1 MQRENFRSRLGFLLV
16 SAGCAIGIG
25 NVWRFPTV
33 TGQCG
38 GGIFVL
44 FYLLF
49 LVLMGLPVLTMELAV
64 GRAGR
69 GAARAAYKTLEP
81 EGSKWHIHGWFCM
94 AGCTLLMMY
103 YTTVSGWM
111 LDYFVRF
118 LTGSFDGL
126 NAEQASSVFG
136 EMLANPAEMVFWMA
150 VITVAGFI
158 VCGRGLQGG
167 LEKVGKWMMSALLVL
182 ILVLVVHSFTL
193 PGAGEGLAF
202 YLLPDAGRAAEQGLG
217 NVITAAMN
225 QSFFTLS
232 LGIGAIEIFGS
243 YMDRRFTL
251 PGEAARICVLDTFV
265 AVCAGLIIF
274 PACFSFGI
282 APDAGPSLIF
292 ITLPNVFTNMAGG
305 RLWGTLFFLFMVFAA
320 MSTVLGVCKNI
331 LAMVR
336 ELTGWSRPVGCIVCG
351 VGTFLLAL
359 TTALGFSVIHFQP
372 FAAGTTWL
380 DFWDFL
386 VSNNIMPIG
395 SILLAVF
402 CCYKVGWGW
411 DKFLEESAA
420 LDEAGVQV
428 FCSGGGV
435 VHLCVRNSEFC
446 VEIGEMRSR

>member
-1 MQRENFRSRLGFLLV
+1 M
-16 SAGCAIGIG
+16 
-25 NVWRFPTV
+25 
-33 TGQCG
+33 
-38 GGIFVL
+38 L

-118 LTGSFDGL
+118 VTGSFDGL

-274 PACFSFGI
+274 PACFTYGLEVT
-282 APDAGPSLIF
+282 AGPSLLF
-292 ITLPNVFTNMAGG
+292 DTMAGVFNHMACG
-305 RLWGTLFFLFMVFAA
+305 RWWGTLFFLFKVFAA
-320 MSTVLGVCKNI
+320 LSTVLGVCENI
-331 LAMVR
+331 LAMIR
-336 ELTGWSRPVGCIVCG
+336 ELPGWSRPKGCLVCG
-351 VGTFLLAL
+351 VGIFLLAL
-359 TTALGFSVIHFQP
+359 ATALGYSVLHFQP
-372 FAAGTTWL
+372 FAPGSAWL
-380 DFWDFL
+380 DFWDFI
-386 VSNNIMPIG
+386 VSNNVLPLG
-395 SILLAVF
+395 SLVLALF
-402 CCYKVGWGW
+402 CCSRFGWGW
-411 DKFLEESAA
+411 DRIVA
-420 LDEAGVQV
+420 EANNG
-428 FCSGGGV
+428 
-435 VHLCVRNSEFC
+435 N
-446 VEIGEMRSR
+446 